1 MGLVPMWHL
10 LRAWAQRMIN
20 ARSETLLEKLS
31 RPNLGAEWTRHF
43 NVTRIEVERVAVHG
57 RAPFSV
63 HPGLDPVLV
72 KEAYLSNAPDVAHAD
87 ILHAVAFVK
96 LSTSAESGY
105 QSKRQPH

>member
-1 MGLVPMWHL
+1 MGVWCRLGHL
-10 LRAWAQRMIN
+10 IRAGSAYDQ
-20 ARSETLLEKLS
+20 ARSETLLKKPS

-57 RAPFSV
+57 RVPFSV

-96 LSTSAESGY
+96 LSAPAESGY
-105 QSKRQPH
+105 QSKRQP

>member
-1 MGLVPMWHL
+1 MGWYHCGHL
-10 LRAWAQRMIN
+10 IRAWAQRMIN

-72 KEAYLSNAPDVAHAD
+72 KEAHLSNAPDVAHAD

-96 LSTSAESGY
+96 LSAPAESGY
-105 QSKRQPH
+105 QSKRQP

>member
-1 MGLVPMWHL
+1 
-10 LRAWAQRMIN
+10 MIN
-20 ARSETLLEKLS
+20 TRSETLLEKPS

-63 HPGLDPVLV
+63 HPGLDSVLV
-72 KEAYLSNAPDVAHAD
+72 KEARFSNAPDVAHAD

>member
-1 MGLVPMWHL
+1 
-10 LRAWAQRMIN
+10 MIS

-43 NVTRIEVERVAVHG
+43 NVTRIQVEHVAIHG

-63 HPGLDPVLV
+63 HPGLNPVLI
-72 KEAYLSNAPDVAHAD
+72 KEAHLGNAPDVAHAD

-96 LSTSAESGY
+96 LSAPAKSGY
-105 QSKRQPH
+105 QSNRQP